1 MSGPFAGEAPSLS
14 GATGWLNSQ
23 PLTPADL
30 RGRVVLYQFCTYTCI
45 NWIRTLPHIR
55 AWAARYG
62 DHGLV
67 VIGVHTPE
75 FEFEQDT
82 DNVRP
87 ALASMRVGY
96 PIAIDSEYAIWRAF
110 HNQYWPALYL
120 ADASGT
126 VQHHRFGEGEYEQ
139 TELAIRR
146 LLTEAGAGDL
156 GHGLASVD
164 AGGVEAA
171 ADWNT
176 LGSPENYLG
185 YERTESFASPGGV
198 VPNRPRVYELPPQL
212 GLNEWAL
219 SGDWTFEEQG
229 IALNEGN
236 GRIVYRF
243 QARDLHLV
251 AGSTTQ
257 GVSVPF
263 RVLIDGQ
270 PPGAAHGVDVDEHG
284 SGSVSEQRLYQ
295 LVRQRGPITERT
307 FEITFLAAGAA
318 AYVFTFG

>member
-1 MSGPFAGEAPSLS
+1 VSGPLQGQAPPLT

-23 PLTPADL
+23 PLTPDAL

-45 NWIRTLPHIR
+45 NWIRTIPHIR
-55 AWAARYG
+55 AWAERYG
-62 DHGLV
+62 EHGLV
-67 VIGVHTPE
+67 VIGLHTPE
-75 FEFEQDT
+75 FAFEQDA
-82 DNVRP
+82 DNVRR
-87 ALASMRVGY
+87 ALAAMRVAY
-96 PIAIDSEYAIWRAF
+96 PIAIDSDYRIWRAF
-110 HNQYWPALYL
+110 HNHYWPALYL

-126 VQHHRFGEGEYEQ
+126 IQHHRFGEGEYEQ

-146 LLTEAGAGDL
+146 LLTKAGAGDL
-156 GHGLASVD
+156 GHGLVSVD
-164 AGGVEAA
+164 ARGVEAG
-171 ADWNT
+171 ADWST

-185 YERTESFASPGGV
+185 YERTESFASPEGV
-198 VPNRPRVYELPPQL
+198 VPNRPRVYDLPPAL

-229 IALNEGN
+229 IVLNEVN

-251 AGSTTQ
+251 AGAAPR
-257 GVSVPF
+257 GAPVPV

-270 PPGAAHGVDVDEHG
+270 PPGDAHGVDVDEHG
-284 SGSVSEQRLYQ
+284 SGTVSEQRLYQ
-295 LVRQRGPITERT
+295 LVRQRGPIGERT
-307 FEITFLAAGAA
+307 FEVTFLGAGAE